1 MLIFLIHKWKRDNV
15 KQIKEIPLLQSM
27 IGQGGNNSKRENQNL
42 IGNKVHVNIYLE
54 NVQSAA
60 QS

>member
-1 MLIFLIHKWKRDNV
+1 MLIFLIHKWKGDNV

-42 IGNKVHVNIYLE
+42 IHTRK
-54 NVQSAA
+54 
-60 QS
+60 